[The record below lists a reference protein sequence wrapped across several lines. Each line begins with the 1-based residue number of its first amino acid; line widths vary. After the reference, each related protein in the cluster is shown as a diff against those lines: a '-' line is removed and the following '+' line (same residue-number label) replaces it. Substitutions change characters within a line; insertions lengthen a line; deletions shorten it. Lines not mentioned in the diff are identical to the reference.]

1 MNIPTDQA
9 THEIH
14 FYTEPR
20 KWAVR
25 HFKVR
30 SGDSPLRH
38 FFIVYD
44 GEEMYDQATIHAF
57 QGHYSDKDLENMV
70 GQVWTC
76 KFGNLV
82 MQRLTELM
90 EENNEQRKPR

>member
-1 MNIPTDQA
+1 MNVPTDQA

-44 GEEMYDQATIHAF
+44 GDKMYDQERTYAF
-57 QGHYSDKDLENMV
+57 QGHYTYALLVDMV
-70 GQVWTC
+70 SECLGNG
-76 KFGNLV
+76 FGSVVVEQLN
-82 MQRLTELM
+82 ELM
-90 EENNEQRKPR
+90 ETTNE